1 MGDPAPYV
9 SATSWIILDRRKSE
23 LLFGKCETESRQ
35 VASLT
40 KIMTAHTVLNL
51 IDQMGSAC
59 VYASLG
65 ATIRIL
71 GPVAAIIGTTAN
83 LREHDQLTVE
93 QLMYGMMLPSGN
105 DAATALAIHF
115 GGIVMHKGLKN
126 PAIEITEQDVARRLA
141 VLKHLAAL
149 KYQYK
154 VKRQQ
159 ELD

>member
-1 MGDPAPYV
+1 
-9 SATSWIILDRRKSE
+9 
-23 LLFGKCETESRQ
+23 
-35 VASLT
+35 
-40 KIMTAHTVLNL
+40 MTAHTVLNI

-65 ATIRIL
+65 ASIRIL
-71 GPVAAIIGTTAN
+71 GPVSAIIGTTAN
-83 LREHDQLTVE
+83 LRERDELTVE

-115 GGIVMHKGLKN
+115 GGILMHKGLKS
-126 PAIEITEQDVARRLA
+126 PCIEITDDDIARRLA

-154 VKRQQ
+154 IKRQQ